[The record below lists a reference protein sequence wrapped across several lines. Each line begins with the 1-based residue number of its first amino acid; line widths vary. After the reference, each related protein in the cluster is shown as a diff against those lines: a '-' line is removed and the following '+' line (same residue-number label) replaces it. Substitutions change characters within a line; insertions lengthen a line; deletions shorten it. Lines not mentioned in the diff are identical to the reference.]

1 MEGAP
6 ALSDTFAPAS
16 ADSLA
21 PASAD
26 TFAPASADSLV
37 PASADILVPASA
49 DSLVHSSADAAY
61 LQSQMKQERGYSMEG
76 ITDAIGAVIDQFCLN
91 KDFMRHPSLVS
102 HRTGNLPDYAV
113 AASPLAATWIMKA
126 AGVKSRS
133 STRRLLLSNA
143 LALGF
148 AGGFTELL
156 KHTTSQPRPDF
167 SDNHT
172 FPSGHTA
179 LAFVGASV
187 LHREYGYLSPWIS
200 LSGYAVASLT
210 EALRVRHYA
219 HWTSDLSMG
228 SAVGLMS
235 ANLAYFI
242 TDRILSEKDVNTVG
256 WNERNR
262 QLRLHINDR
271 PSGLTLTDFTESGV
285 RDIASEQLTTF
296 SPGLD
301 YHLRCSD
308 AVSTGLDLSYFL
320 TDNFAVEGLFRY
332 TQSLVKVCADDSSLG
347 FTGGHLNGYHYDL
360 AFRGQA
366 PLWLPSFLGF
376 LYRILPPTLMSA
388 RVLCGGR
395 TLSGIQLSQV
405 AADGSVTP
413 FCQLPSQT
421 SLEVGGGIGF
431 DFIAG
436 PHFTT
441 GIFVDYY
448 HAFSHVL
455 TDRYAIGSTWKVVF

>member
-1 MEGAP
+1 MKHVLSALLLCTAFLPLSVRAEAP
-6 ALSDTFAPAS
+6 GSYAS
-16 ADSLA
+16 A
-21 PASAD
+21 SA
-26 TFAPASADSLV
+26 ADSLV
-37 PASADILVPASA
+37 ASSA
-49 DSLVHSSADAAY
+49 DSVYQHEQL
-61 LQSQMKQERGYSMEG
+61 KQERGYAMEG
-76 ITDAIGAVIDQFCLN
+76 VTDAIGAVIDQICLN
-91 KDFMRHPSLVS
+91 KDFMHRPALVP
-102 HRTGNLPDYAV
+102 HRSGNVADYAV

-133 STRRLLLSNA
+133 STRRLLVSNA
-143 LALGF
+143 LALGL
-148 AGGFTELL
+148 AGGLTEAL

-187 LHREYGYLSPWIS
+187 LHREYGYISPWVS

-242 TDRILSEKDVNTVG
+242 TDRILPEKDVNRVG
-256 WNERNR
+256 WTERNR
-262 QLRLHINDR
+262 LLREHINDR
-271 PSGLTLTDFTESGV
+271 PSGFTVTDFTESGE
-285 RDIASEQLTTF
+285 RDIASQNLLSF
-296 SPGLD
+296 SPGTV
-301 YHLRCSD
+301 YSLRCSD
-308 AVSTGLDLSYFL
+308 AVSTGADLAYFF
-320 TDNFAVEGLFRY
+320 TDNFAAEGLFRY
-332 TQSLVKVCADDSSLG
+332 TQSLVKVCADDPALS
-347 FTGGHLNGYHYDL
+347 FTGGHLNGCHYDL
-360 AFRGQA
+360 AFRAQA
-366 PLWLPSFLGF
+366 PLWVPSFLGF

-388 RVLCGGR
+388 RILAGGR
-395 TLSGIQLSQV
+395 TLSALNLGQV
-405 AADGSVTP
+405 AADGIVTP

-421 SLEVGGGIGF
+421 SFELGGGIGF

-436 PHFTT
+436 PRFTT